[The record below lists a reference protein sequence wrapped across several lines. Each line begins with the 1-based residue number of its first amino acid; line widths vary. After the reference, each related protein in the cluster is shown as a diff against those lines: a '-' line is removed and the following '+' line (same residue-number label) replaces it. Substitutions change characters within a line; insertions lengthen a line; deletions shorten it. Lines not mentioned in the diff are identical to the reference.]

1 MDEDDVR
8 VRYQGLQPGIYG
20 ILSFGSSGNDAG
32 NFLETESLYQFFRKL
47 NPISRGSQNNDLSDF
62 GTDFKLLKGLSQKGS
77 TAHWKKG
84 FGDIFRHPSSPA
96 GCRNEGGYTHF
107 ISLLICTDLPLPTPS
122 GPEHFEPFTRKPR
135 VPFREPGFLFP
146 EKASSVV
153 EGLIEVLR
161 SILF

>member
-8 VRYQGLQPGIYG
+8 VRYQGLQPGVYG
-20 ILSFGSSGNDAG
+20 ILSFGPSGNDAG

-62 GTDFKLLKGLSQKGS
+62 GTDFKLLKGLGQKGS

-107 ISLLICTDLPLPTPS
+107 ISLPICTDLPP
-122 GPEHFEPFTRKPR
+122 PR
-135 VPFREPGFLFP
+135 L
-146 EKASSVV
+146 A
-153 EGLIEVLR
+153 GL
-161 SILF
+161 SILSLLQENPGSRSENLGFSFPKRLLQWLKD